1 MKLQVELKL
10 FLLLI
15 FTVVLLYKY
24 CSPLIHQEASSFL
37 KIEQGNNPIYI
48 YVPRSMEKNVTT
60 TTSRSTEEETTE
72 INSLHVSLQLVKNN
86 ISNINTINPVA
97 HISSTYPSKFENLW
111 IEIDKKQRLVS
122 SITDL
127 YISAVIAIPY

>member
-15 FTVVLLYKY
+15 FTVFLLYKY

-48 YVPRSMEKNVTT
+48 YVPRSMEKT

-72 INSLHVSLQLVKNN
+72 INSLHVLLQPVKNN

-97 HISSTYPSKFENLW
+97 HISSTYPSKIENLW

-127 YISAVIAIPY
+127 YISAVNAIPY